1 MCKVNGGKI
10 SHKKLEESGACTV
23 SVAFCCAQLRNRAA
37 VPELRT
43 VLRPGVGFALRDC
56 PVQAQLQVSV
66 LVRWPLTPSS
76 PHLTPQAL
84 FTCLLNQE

>member
-43 VLRPGVGFALRDC
+43 MLRPGAGFAG
-56 PVQAQLQVSV
+56 V
-66 LVRWPLTPSS
+66 PSAGAAS
-76 PHLTPQAL
+76 GLGPG
-84 FTCLLNQE
+84 